1 MTRIAECRLGATNV
15 SESPRVILIA
25 VSRPEPDPHS
35 PNDTTFRTLVE
46 FDGLFKPRYIRGEG
60 SLQSLALAFSFLRSR
75 LKAISTEG
83 WVLNYP
89 GTDHIASPDLNL
101 FGDQWIAPPDSDTFW
116 GENTNEE
123 D

>member
-1 MTRIAECRLGATNV
+1 MTRIAECKLGATNV

-25 VSRPEPDPHS
+25 VSQPEPDPRS

-46 FDGLFKPRYIRGEG
+46 FDGLYKPRYIRGEG
-60 SLQSLALAFSFLRSR
+60 SLQSLALAFSFIRAR
-75 LKAISTEG
+75 LKAMSTQG

-89 GTDHIASPDLNL
+89 GTDYIASPDLNL
-101 FGDQWIAPPDSDTFW
+101 FGDEWIAPPDSDSFW
-116 GENTNEE
+116 DDSIRGE